1 MTTPQPPDG
10 TESAR
15 STPGLALARA
25 NRPGANDRQ
34 QPSRRQQML
43 NAAAYAALKL
53 DEAAEHAPDPA
64 ELHLAAE
71 GLRAAALRL
80 ASPKPRRQPSQH
92 LPRPGR
98 ATRVAR
104 DLTLEELTT
113 AAALAQAIAG
123 TAHLKQP

>member
-15 STPGLALARA
+15 SAPVLALARA

-53 DEAAEHAPDPA
+53 DEAAEHDVDPT
-64 ELHLAAE
+64 ELRLAAE

-80 ASPKPRRQPSQH
+80 SSPKPPRQPRR
-92 LPRPGR
+92 LPRPGDGIR
-98 ATRVAR
+98 AAR
-104 DLTLEELTT
+104 DVSLEELSTT
-113 AAALAQAIAG
+113 AAIARAIAG
-123 TAHLKQP
+123 TRHLTQP